1 MVTYRNGTTK
11 CIMCDRECGDVYRNF
26 CSFECLKEGMI
37 YSKTTVVHEKYSDFS
52 ESFRLDL

>member
-1 MVTYRNGTTK
+1 
-11 CIMCDRECGDVYRNF
+11 MCEKECGDVYRNF

-52 ESFRLDL
+52 ESFRLGL

>member
-11 CIMCDRECGDVYRNF
+11 CIMCEKECGDVYRNF
-26 CSFECLKEGMI
+26 CSFECLKAGMI
-37 YSKTTVVHEKYSDFS
+37 YSRTTLVHEKYSDFS

>member
-1 MVTYRNGTTK
+1 MDTK
-11 CIMCDRECGDVYRNF
+11 CKMCGKECEDVYRNF

-52 ESFRLDL
+52 ESFRLGL